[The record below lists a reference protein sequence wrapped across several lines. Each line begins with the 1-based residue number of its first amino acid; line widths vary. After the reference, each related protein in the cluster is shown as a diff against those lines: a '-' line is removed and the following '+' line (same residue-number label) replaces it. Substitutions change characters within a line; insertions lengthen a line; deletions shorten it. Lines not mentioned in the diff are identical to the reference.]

1 LTITKHAK
9 ERLAERFKIR
19 AESEIRKAVRKLEYD
34 FIRSE
39 TKGGNEYRTITW
51 KGQYLQGVICNN
63 NLVTVVCKG
72 WETTYFLAKWNP
84 NLKEGKDRYRNRRR
98 KTKKHEKAIYRGTN
112 RTMR

>member
-1 LTITKHAK
+1 MTITKHAK

-39 TKGGNEYRTITW
+39 TKGGSEYRTITW
-51 KGQYLQGVICNN
+51 KGKYLQGVICKDH
-63 NLVTVVCKG
+63 LVTVVMKG
-72 WETTYFLAKWNP
+72 WETSYFLAKWNP